1 MKIRPDLVGLIH
13 FVGIGGIGMSGIA
26 EILHGLGYQVGGSD
40 LAVSANVQR
49 LRDKGIK
56 IAIGHHE
63 DNIKGAKLLVITSA
77 ATERNPEIIAAR
89 AKRIPIIRRA
99 EMLAELMRLKLAVA
113 VAGTHGKTTTTS
125 MAAAMMDVAG
135 VDPTVINGGV
145 INQYGSNAYLGKGDW
160 IVVEA
165 DESDGTFVHLPA
177 TIGIITN
184 IDPEHME
191 HFGSFDRVIE
201 AFYTFAANL
210 PFYGFAVLCHDHEV
224 VRSLLP
230 RLRDRRFFSYGIS
243 DGATKDSA
251 KQADL
256 YAENITLNRQGATF
270 DLVIS
275 ERLAKAALIADVTLP
290 RRLTKLQMNM
300 LGRHNLSNA
309 LAVITMAV
317 GLGFGEIHIRQ
328 AVSKFTGVK
337 RRFTKTG
344 EVGGVTIIDDYG
356 HHPVEIKAVLSAA
369 RLACPKNQAGE
380 NEGGGDGA
388 GRVIAVAQPHR
399 YTRLRDL
406 MADFAE
412 CFDDAD
418 ELILADVY
426 AAGEEP
432 IAGVTSD
439 VLIQTIK
446 KLRPQFS
453 VTKLARPEDLPK
465 LIAARAKSG
474 DYVVCLGAGSI
485 TYWAQDL
492 PQNLVALQEKSQ
504 QLAGVAS

>member
-40 LAVSANVQR
+40 LSMSANVQR

-77 ATERNPEIIAAR
+77 ATEHNPEIIAAR

-125 MAAAMMDVAG
+125 MAAAMMDAAG

-256 YAENITLNRQGATF
+256 YAENITLNRHGATF

-275 ERLAKAALIADVTLP
+275 ERLVKAALIADVTLP
-290 RRLTKLQMNM
+290 RRLTKLQLNM

-317 GLGFGEIHIRQ
+317 GLGFGEAPIRQ

-344 EVGGVTIIDDYG
+344 EVGGVTVIDDYG

-369 RLACPKNQAGE
+369 RLACPR
-380 NEGGGDGA
+380 DGA

-439 VLIQTIK
+439 ALIKAIK
-446 KLRPQFS
+446 KARPKFP
-453 VTKLARPEDLPK
+453 VTKLARPEDLPH
-465 LIAARAKSG
+465 LINTRAKSG

-492 PQNLVALQEKSQ
+492 PQNLVNLQSKSQ

>member
-49 LRDKGIK
+49 LRGKGIK

-77 ATERNPEIIAAR
+77 ATPHNPEIIAAR

-145 INQYGSNAYLGKGDW
+145 INQYGSNAHLGKGDW

-230 RLRDRRFFSYGIS
+230 RLRDRRCFSYGIS

-290 RRLTKLQMNM
+290 RRLTNLQLNM

-344 EVGGVTIIDDYG
+344 EVGGVTVIDDYG

-369 RLACPKNQAGE
+369 RLACPR
-380 NEGGGDGA
+380 DGA

-439 VLIQTIK
+439 ALIQAIK
-446 KLRPQFS
+446 KARPQFS
-453 VTKLARPEDLPK
+453 VTKLARPEDLPS

-492 PQNLVALQEKSQ
+492 PQNLANLTGQAQ
-504 QLAGVAS
+504 QLAGVAL